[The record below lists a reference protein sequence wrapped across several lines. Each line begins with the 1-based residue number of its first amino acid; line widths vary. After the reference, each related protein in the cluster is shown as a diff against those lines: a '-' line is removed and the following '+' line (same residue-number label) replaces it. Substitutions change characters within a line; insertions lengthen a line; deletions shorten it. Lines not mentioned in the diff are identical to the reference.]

1 MASFV
6 YRSSMIYRMKR
17 FISRTAFVVAL
28 GYAGVITALLI
39 AAWHFAEPEG
49 LAFDLLFI
57 GFPWSLVYVALP
69 DHSPDVL
76 YFVAVFLN
84 VVTVYTFV
92 LALVKIFSSG
102 DKPSSR

>member
-1 MASFV
+1 
-6 YRSSMIYRMKR
+6 MIYRMER
-17 FISRTAFVVAL
+17 FVSRIAFIVAI
-28 GYAGVITALLI
+28 GYAGVVAALLV

-57 GFPWSLVYVALP
+57 GFPWSLAFVALP
-69 DHSPDVL
+69 TPSSLVF

-84 VVTVYTFV
+84 IVTVYVFA

-102 DKPSSR
+102 DPSTD

>member
-1 MASFV
+1 
-6 YRSSMIYRMKR
+6 MIYRMER

-28 GYAGVITALLI
+28 GYAGVIAALLV

-69 DHSPDVL
+69 NHSLVL
-76 YFVAVFLN
+76 YFLAVFLN

-92 LALVKIFSSG
+92 LAVVKIFSSG
-102 DKPSSR
+102 DKTSSQ

>member
-1 MASFV
+1 
-6 YRSSMIYRMKR
+6 MIYRMER

-28 GYAGVITALLI
+28 GYAGVITALLV
-39 AAWHFAEPEG
+39 AAWRFAEPEG

-69 DHSPDVL
+69 NHRPVL

-102 DKPSSR
+102 NKPSSR